1 MVGRAATLP
10 LLMAHWWRTK
20 ACCAVCDSG
29 AAGLTAIN
37 GDGDAVDI
45 ICASHTHPDR
55 STSMVRNTKSPH
67 TQAETASA
75 DAENT
80 GFNLLYG
87 NTTAA
92 REMFNSSLD
101 AAQTLAQ
108 WLEQSQQL
116 NAKAVNTWHDN
127 LGNAMREAEYANDI
141 PKLMAVGT
149 RLINRQ
155 MGTSMQQFGAGIK
168 QTLETK
174 AQLTERMHNTAT
186 AMSQRMMQAAL
197 GAQSGD
203 GAAASPLS
211 QLSQAQAQWLSQTQ
225 GWMDSV
231 KPASSH

>member
-1 MVGRAATLP
+1 
-10 LLMAHWWRTK
+10 
-20 ACCAVCDSG
+20 
-29 AAGLTAIN
+29 
-37 GDGDAVDI
+37 
-45 ICASHTHPDR
+45 
-55 STSMVRNTKSPH
+55 MVRNTKS
-67 TQAETASA
+67 TSTDAENASS

-87 NTTAA
+87 NTTAV

-116 NAKAVNTWHDN
+116 NAEAVNIWNEN
-127 LGNAMREAEYANDI
+127 LGNAMREAEYADDI

-149 RLINRQ
+149 KLINRQ
-155 MGTSMQQFGAGIK
+155 MGTSMQRFGAGTK

-174 AQLTERMHNTAT
+174 AQFTERMHNTAT
-186 AMSQRMMQAAL
+186 AMSQRMMQVAL
-197 GAQSGD
+197 GAQGGN
-203 GAAASPLS
+203 GAAASPIS

-225 GWMDSV
+225 RWMDSV

>member
-1 MVGRAATLP
+1 
-10 LLMAHWWRTK
+10 
-20 ACCAVCDSG
+20 
-29 AAGLTAIN
+29 
-37 GDGDAVDI
+37 
-45 ICASHTHPDR
+45 
-55 STSMVRNTKSPH
+55 MVRNTKPTS
-67 TQAETASA
+67 TGAENASS

-80 GFNLLYG
+80 GLNLVYG

-92 REMFNSSLD
+92 REMFNSSLA

-116 NAKAVNTWHDN
+116 NAKAVNTWN
-127 LGNAMREAEYANDI
+127 ETLYSAIREAEYANDI
-141 PKLMAVGT
+141 PKLLAVGT
-149 RLINRQ
+149 KLINRQ
-155 MGTSMQQFGAGIK
+155 MGASMQQFGAGIK

-174 AQLTERMHNTAT
+174 AQLTERMHKTAT

-225 GWMDSV
+225 RWMDSV
-231 KPASSH
+231 KPASPH